1 LGLDVVT
8 TFTESNAITSGA
20 PRGVTARATQVCL
33 FVYRLRH
40 FSRAPSKNRSSQIG
54 DSPIESLRRD
64 LCRGAYDVSSF
75 IERTE
80 CDFLYH
86 VQLRSKLFDLRGSIP
101 LDVNNDGLQGYGQDF
116 FFGFQA
122 W

>member
-8 TFTESNAITSGA
+8 TFTESKAITSGA
-20 PRGVTARATQVCL
+20 PRGVAARATQVSL
-33 FVYRLRH
+33 FDYRFAVLLTRPFKKPE
-40 FSRAPSKNRSSQIG
+40 FSNR

-64 LCRGAYDVSSF
+64 LCRGAYDVSSV

-101 LDVNNDGLQGYGQDF
+101 LDVNNDGLQGDGQDF

-122 W
+122 